1 MLEYTERRPATA
13 LILEELSTTGAQ
25 LLHIWNKSNGHLS
38 PDFIDHARKV
48 LLMAPPATPSDSPD
62 IIMIGNDSFARHVF
76 GAEWAQH
83 PTSARKAMSRTYRQL
98 VASSYWNAYRSNRP
112 IFDLIGAN
120 ISDENYREYCR
131 LILPVHSRAGIS
143 QLIVFTKELPD
154 QASRTISLIN

>member
-1 MLEYTERRPATA
+1 MLEYTKRRPATA

-38 PDFIDHARKV
+38 PEFIDYARKV

-62 IIMIGNDSFARHVF
+62 ILMIGNDSFARHVF
-76 GAEWAQH
+76 GADWAQH
-83 PTSARKAMSRTYRQL
+83 PTRARKAMSLTYRQL
-98 VASSYWNAYRSNRP
+98 VASSYWNAHQSNKP

-120 ISDENYREYCR
+120 LSDNNYREYCR

-143 QLIVFTKELPD
+143 QLVVFTKELPD
-154 QASRTISLIN
+154 QASRAISLIN

>member
-25 LLHIWNKSNGHLS
+25 LLHIWNQSNGHLS
-38 PDFIDHARKV
+38 PEFIDYARKV

-62 IIMIGNDSFARHVF
+62 ILMIGTESFARHVF
-76 GAEWAQH
+76 GSKWAQH
-83 PTSARKAMSRTYRQL
+83 PTRARKAMPQTYRKL
-98 VASSYWNAYRSNRP
+98 VASSYWNAYQTNKP

-120 ISDENYREYCR
+120 LSDDSYREYCR

-143 QLIVFTKELPD
+143 QLVVFTQELPN
-154 QASRTISLIN
+154 QASRAISSIN